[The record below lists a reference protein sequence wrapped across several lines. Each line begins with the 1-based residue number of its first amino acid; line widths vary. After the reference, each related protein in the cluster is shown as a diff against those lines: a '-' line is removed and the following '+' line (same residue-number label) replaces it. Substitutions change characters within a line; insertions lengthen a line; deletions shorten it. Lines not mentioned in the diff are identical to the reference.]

1 MVRCLVT
8 NNNIFR
14 NWFICH
20 FANAVF
26 SDYTELYN
34 NYLNDLVPLEK
45 ECHIGLQVCNN
56 YKFDRVFG

>member
-1 MVRCLVT
+1 MARSLVT

-20 FANAVF
+20 CTNAVF
-26 SDYTELYN
+26 SDYFDLDN
-34 NYLNDLVPLEK
+34 NYLKDLVPLKK
-45 ECHIGLQVCNN
+45 ECHIGLHMRNN